1 MEEQLKQKMNEEIAK
16 LPKNNQEAINSLDW
30 YKIVEEVGQ
39 KHYLIESEI
48 FDLKTET
55 GLVLIGLVEGL
66 NLYTLNIENNIGT
79 SYEEA
84 IKITEDIFD
93 KIFAPVARMI
103 EISVKNK
110 MKTQSS
116 KWNQSVN
123 FIISGGDY
131 SSFVDN

>member
-16 LPKNNQEAINSLDW
+16 LPGENQEAINSLDW

-39 KHYLIESEI
+39 KHSLVESEI

-79 SYEEA
+79 SYEKA

-93 KIFAPVARMI
+93 KLLAPVARMI
-103 EISVKNK
+103 EISIKNK
-110 MKTQSS
+110 TRIQNS

-123 FIISGGDY
+123 FITSGGDY
-131 SSFVDN
+131 SSFINN